1 MNVLVACEFSGIVRD
16 AFLKKGHYAVSCDL
30 LPTESK
36 LTSDWNMDKM
46 HVQGDV
52 LEIIDDNW
60 DLIVAH
66 PPCQYICNSGVRW
79 LYTEEGRWKKM
90 VEGARFF
97 AALLNA
103 DCPRIA
109 VENPVM
115 HGYGMRVIKEIVP
128 PSVLDA
134 LKMQTIQPYEFGH
147 PESKR
152 TQLWLKGLPKM
163 TPTRVLSRPDDGWEN
178 QTPSGQNK
186 LGPSKDRW
194 KQRATTYKGIAKAM
208 ATQWLQEGT
217 QK

>member
-1 MNVLVACEFSGIVRD
+1 MHIRGDVRD
-16 AFLKKGHYAVSCDL
+16 YL
-30 LPTESK
+30 
-36 LTSDWNMDKM
+36 N
-46 HVQGDV
+46 
-52 LEIIDDNW
+52 DDW

-79 LYTEEGRWKKM
+79 LYTQKDRWKKM

-97 AALLNA
+97 AAMLDA

-115 HGYGMRVIKEIVP
+115 HGYAMRVIKEVAQ

-134 LKMQTIQPYEFGH
+134 LKMQTFQPYEYGH

-152 TQLWLKGLPKM
+152 TVLWLKGLPKL
-163 TPTRVLSRPDDGWEN
+163 TPTCVLSRPDDGWEN
-178 QTPSGQNK
+178 QTPTGQNK

-194 KQRATTYKGIAKAM
+194 KQRAITYKGIAEAM